1 MQVFHIIYNDYQV
14 VKLSAA
20 WLYILILFGSF
31 TTSRLQ
37 MEYHYCNLVSSWGSM
52 EYLEF
57 QIKETIGSNV
67 ALFMKPAFQRDS
79 SICPNSPS
87 VVTLSNNHFIQGF
100 YVIRDH
106 PQIMSAQFLDLL
118 TTLPP
123 SHNVYA

>member
-20 WLYILILFGSF
+20 WLYIVILFGSF

-57 QIKETIGSNV
+57 QIKETIGNVHYLWPTSN
-67 ALFMKPAFQRDS
+67 FYQSTS
-79 SICPNSPS
+79 SYKQPKLPHI
-87 VVTLSNNHFIQGF
+87 LQGL
-100 YVIRDH
+100 Y
-106 PQIMSAQFLDLL
+106 
-118 TTLPP
+118 
-123 SHNVYA
+123 